1 MQWRGELPRNYGQG
15 VRALSVLCGISDL
28 NKEERTEQ
36 TERDE
41 DEKLGENQKS
51 SPAELI
57 DDQN

>member
-1 MQWRGELPRNYGQG
+1 MSFLEIMVTG